1 MASAASAASKVLENL
16 SRPGTTKSWTSSTSK
31 DVEQGQD
38 PPQTEPAIM
47 DEYLEEELAQAEM
60 MDKDNV
66 AVTEDGPVG
75 CWEALVTRVSAIW
88 RTTDMLSGEGQES
101 IVKTSTREF
110 VIYLLF
116 MVILCFGKFST
127 QSILHFP

>member
-16 SRPGTTKSWTSSTSK
+16 SRPGTTKSWTSK
-31 DVEQGQD
+31 DVEQGQA
-38 PPQTEPAIM
+38 PPQTEPAAIM

-66 AVTEDGPVG
+66 AEDGPVG

-116 MVILCFGKFST
+116 MVILCFGKS
-127 QSILHFP
+127 P